1 MKTKLDNDDDRCFYK
16 PAEDVICLD
25 ELQQTITTTQDFN
38 SEAAAAAARAAIHK
52 HEEIQVDPMIVQ
64 LLKEYVAGIATAYR
78 NNPFHNFS
86 HACHVTMSVH
96 KLLKR
101 IKNGNDGDEEDD
113 DLAYNAREQA
123 SSNSFIHDPMA
134 LFAIAFSALIH
145 DVDHQ
150 GVSNQQLGT
159 ENPEM
164 ANHYRQKSIAEQNSV
179 DVAWVSL

>member
-1 MKTKLDNDDDRCFYK
+1 M
-16 PAEDVICLD
+16 D
-25 ELQQTITTTQDFN
+25 ELQQTITTTQESN
-38 SEAAAAAARAAIHK
+38 PEVVASAIHN
-52 HEEIQVDPMIVQ
+52 HEEIQVDPNIVQ

-78 NNPFHNFS
+78 HNPFHNFS

-113 DLAYNAREQA
+113 DLAYNAAREQA